1 MSSAAELPAVHEDG
15 DAHFLAEIRAFLA
28 QELSEDLR
36 EAGKRTTGFHTEIA
50 AAREWHTRLYRRGW
64 IAPGWPREYG
74 GCGWSVRRRF
84 LFEQECARNDAPIIF
99 GTGIRSIG
107 PLMIAAGTAA
117 QKARYLEPILSGEDL
132 WCQGFSEPG
141 AGSDLAALT
150 TRAEIEGDFY
160 VVTGRKIWTT
170 GAHLANRM
178 FALVRTA
185 RAERP
190 QEGITFLLIDMDSPG
205 LTVLPVVTIDG
216 EHDFNEVAFDE
227 VRVPIAN
234 RIGEENHGWAMAKQL
249 MRFARSNNT
258 TTGSLRR
265 AWRLMEREVARYQ
278 PGPDFALRMTE
289 VSIALTAME
298 ALELHLL
305 AAGRLDGEDEMASS
319 LMKTTATELH
329 QKIAELAL
337 EASGPLARGSEHGAS
352 GAPQMPL
359 ATRKY
364 FATRAA
370 TIYSGTNEI
379 HRNIMARHLRQ

>member
-1 MSSAAELPAVHEDG
+1 V
-15 DAHFLAEIRAFLA
+15 
-28 QELSEDLR
+28 
-36 EAGKRTTGFHTEIA
+36 
-50 AAREWHTRLYRRGW
+50 
-64 IAPGWPREYG
+64 APGWPREHG

-107 PLMIAAGTAA
+107 PLLIAAGSSA
-117 QKARYLEPILSGEDL
+117 QKTRFLEPILSGEDL

-141 AGSDLAALT
+141 AGSDLAAIA
-150 TRAEIEGDFY
+150 TRAEVDGNFY

-170 GAHLANRM
+170 GAHLTNRM

-185 RAERP
+185 RTERP
-190 QEGITFLLIDMDSPG
+190 QEGITFLLIDMDTPG
-205 LTVLPVVTIDG
+205 ITVRPVVTIDG
-216 EHDFNEVAFDE
+216 EHDFNEVIFEE
-227 VRVPIAN
+227 VRIPLAN
-234 RIGEENHGWAMAKQL
+234 RIGEENQGWAMAKQL

-258 TTGSLRR
+258 TSGSLRR
-265 AWRLMEREVARYQ
+265 AWRLLEREVARYQ
-278 PGPDFALRMTE
+278 PGSAFALRMTE
-289 VSIALTAME
+289 ASIALTAME
-298 ALELHLL
+298 ALELTLL

-329 QKIAELAL
+329 QTISELAL
-337 EASGPLARGSEHGAS
+337 EATGPLAGGGEPTLNGELR
-352 GAPQMPL
+352 MPL
-359 ATRKY
+359 AARKY

>member
-1 MSSAAELPAVHEDG
+1 MSSAAEFSAVNEDG
-15 DAHFLAEIRAFLA
+15 DAHFLAEVRSFLDK
-28 QELSEDLR
+28 ELSEDLR
-36 EAGKRTTGFHTEIA
+36 EAGRRTTGFHTEIG
-50 AAREWHTRLYRRGW
+50 AAREWHGRLYRRGW
-64 IAPGWPREYG
+64 VAPGWPREHG
-74 GCGWSVRRRF
+74 GCGWSVRRRL
-84 LFEQECARNDAPIIF
+84 LFDQECARNDAPIIF

-107 PLMIAAGTAA
+107 PLLIAAGTAT
-117 QKARYLEPILSGEDL
+117 QKARFLEPILSGADL

-150 TRAEIEGDFY
+150 TRAELDGDSY

-185 RAERP
+185 RGDRP

-205 LTVLPVVTIDG
+205 ISVLPVVTIDG
-216 EHDFNEVAFDE
+216 EHDFNEVVFEE
-227 VRVPIAN
+227 VRVPITN
-234 RIGEENHGWAMAKQL
+234 RVGEENQGWAMAKQL

-265 AWRLMEREVARYQ
+265 AWRLLEREVARREQ
-278 PGPDFALRMTE
+278 ASAFILRMTE
-289 VSIALTAME
+289 ASIALTAME
-298 ALELHLL
+298 ALELNLL

-329 QKIAELAL
+329 QKISELAF
-337 EASGPLARGSEHGAS
+337 EACGPLARGFDQCLNGE
-352 GAPQMPL
+352 PQMPL
-359 ATRKY
+359 AVRKY

-379 HRNIMARHLRQ
+379 HRNIIARHLRQ

>member
-1 MSSAAELPAVHEDG
+1 MTTAAGCSDDTKDG
-15 DAHFLAEIRAFLA
+15 DAHFLAEVRAFLV

-36 EAGKRTTGFHTEIA
+36 EAGRRTTGFHTEID
-50 AAREWHTRLYRRGW
+50 AAREWHARLYRRGW
-64 IAPGWPREYG
+64 VAPGWPREHG

-107 PLMIAAGTAA
+107 PLMIAAGTEA
-117 QKARYLEPILSGEDL
+117 QKARFLEPILSGEDL

-150 TRAEIEGDFY
+150 TRAETDGNFY

-185 RAERP
+185 HMERP
-190 QEGITFLLIDMDSPG
+190 QDGITFLLIDMDSPG
-205 LTVLPVVTIDG
+205 VSVRPVVTIDG
-216 EHDFNEVAFDE
+216 EHDFNEVTFEA
-227 VRVPIAN
+227 VRVPLTN
-234 RIGEENHGWAMAKQL
+234 RIGEEDHGWAVAKQL

-265 AWRLMEREVARYQ
+265 AWRMLEREVARCQ
-278 PGPDFALRMTE
+278 PGPAFALRLSE

-298 ALELHLL
+298 ALELKLL

-329 QKIAELAL
+329 QKISELAL
-337 EASGPLARGSEHGAS
+337 EASGPLAQRYELAPS
-352 GAPQMPL
+352 GELQMSL
-359 ATRKY
+359 AARKY

>member
-1 MSSAAELPAVHEDG
+1 MTPTPEFFVDRVDDE
-15 DAHFLAEIRAFLA
+15 AHFLAEVRSFLA
-28 QELSEDLR
+28 EELSEDLR
-36 EAGKRTTGFHTEIA
+36 EAGRRTTGVHTEIE
-50 AAREWHTRLYRRGW
+50 AAREWHRRLYRRGW
-64 IAPGWPREYG
+64 VAPGWPREHG
-74 GCGWSVRRRF
+74 GCDWSVRRRF

-107 PLMIAAGTAA
+107 PLLIAAGSSA
-117 QKARYLEPILSGEDL
+117 QKTRFLEPILSGEDL

-141 AGSDLAALT
+141 AGSDLAAIA
-150 TRAEIEGDFY
+150 TRAAVDGNFY

-185 RAERP
+185 RTERP

-205 LTVLPVVTIDG
+205 ITVRPVVTIDG
-216 EHDFNEVAFDE
+216 EHDFNEVIFEE
-227 VRVPIAN
+227 VRIPLAN
-234 RIGEENHGWAMAKQL
+234 RIGEENQGWAMAKQL

-258 TTGSLRR
+258 TSGSLRR
-265 AWRLMEREVARYQ
+265 AWRLLEREVARCQ
-278 PGPDFALRMTE
+278 PGSAFALRMTE
-289 VSIALTAME
+289 ASIALTAME
-298 ALELHLL
+298 ALELKLL

-329 QKIAELAL
+329 QTISELAL
-337 EASGPLARGSEHGAS
+337 EATGPLAGGGEPTLNGEFR
-352 GAPQMPL
+352 MPL
-359 ATRKY
+359 AARKY